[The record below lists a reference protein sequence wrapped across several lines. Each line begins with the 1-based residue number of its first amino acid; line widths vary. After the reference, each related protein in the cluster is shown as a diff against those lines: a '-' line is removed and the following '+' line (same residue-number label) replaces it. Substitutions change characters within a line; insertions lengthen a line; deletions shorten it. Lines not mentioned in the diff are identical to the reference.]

1 MFSSFG
7 VKPPAFG
14 SQSYSYSSLKTHF
27 EENGL
32 PFWVPGVCHQCSEVV
47 SWKLFSIQMIFW
59 WICGGEGGLLVLFLC
74 HLGTTPC
81 SYAVLQNNLK
91 RLSLRVWRLNSF
103 QLSRMY
109 LKGICG
115 EVDFFFSSH
124 LKVMTGK
131 ANRIPWVD
139 FPGLTLILPS
149 IGQPGS
155 WASLCQDADPWAGE
169 GRSISWD
176 PRGGVR
182 HSQGLQHN

>member
-1 MFSSFG
+1 MFPGIRSSLMFSSFG
-7 VKPPAFG
+7 VKPPASGF
-14 SQSYSYSSLKTHF
+14 QSYSYSSLKTHF

-74 HLGTTPC
+74 HLETTLC

-91 RLSLRVWRLNSF
+91 HLSLRVWGSNSS

-115 EVDFFFSSH
+115 EVDFFFSH

-149 IGQPGS
+149 TGATWELSVLVSRCRSLGRWRQVNLLGS
-155 WASLCQDADPWAGE
+155 QRWS
-169 GRSISWD
+169 
-176 PRGGVR
+176 
-182 HSQGLQHN
+182 